1 MKGLDLYL
9 DRQWH
14 EYHDAECAWDGT
26 CEVDNAVFRTA
37 DAVYKMTG
45 VMRDADD
52 IAEFHF
58 WRLDIHGL
66 WMDADE
72 EIGCGETPALDAAYA
87 AAAKLYADCEVDSP
101 SREGAH
107 DEY

>member
-14 EYHDAECAWDGT
+14 EYHDAECAWDSN
-26 CEVDNAVFRTA
+26 CEVENAVFRTA

-52 IAEFHF
+52 LENFHF
-58 WRLDIHGL
+58 WRLDIHGMWL
-66 WMDADE
+66 DADD
-72 EIGCGETPALDAAYA
+72 EIGCGKTPALDAAFA
-87 AAAKLYADCEVDSP
+87 AAAKIYANFDSEAP
-101 SREGAH
+101 YQGDDNE
-107 DEY
+107 